1 MAWNH
6 IETMHIRRLAT
17 AFFFTFF
24 TGIAWGEDQAK
35 SAWEVEHWSV
45 AFSLYTKHFDPD
57 PDHVNDQNLVGLEAE
72 FRNRWL
78 VGAAVF
84 DNSFGQNSQYLFV
97 GKSWSLSKSGLWY
110 FKLTG
115 GLLHGY
121 KEPYE
126 DKIPLNGLGIA
137 PAIVPAV
144 GARYRWLF
152 GEINLGGLAV
162 VTVTGGFRF

>member
-1 MAWNH
+1 MQ
-6 IETMHIRRLAT
+6 IPRLAT
-17 AFFFTFF
+17 ALLFFLF
-24 TGIAWGEDQAK
+24 TGTAWSQDPPEPSWQ
-35 SAWEVEHWSV
+35 VEHWSLS
-45 AFSLYTKHFDPD
+45 FSLYTKHFDPD
-57 PDHVNDQNLVGLEAE
+57 PDHVNDQNLVGLEAQ

-78 VGAAVF
+78 AGVAVF
-84 DNSFGQNSQYLFV
+84 DNSFGQDSQFLYV
-97 GKSWSLSKSGLWY
+97 GKSWPIAGSEHFY
-110 FKLTG
+110 FKLMG

>member
-1 MAWNH
+1 MN
-6 IETMHIRRLAT
+6 RLLSVLALLV
-17 AFFFTFF
+17 FTSFSF
-24 TGIAWGEDQAK
+24 GDMPRPTEAVHEPVVGHGDGGDGEAGSGAGLQT
-35 SAWEVEHWSV
+35 V
-45 AFSLYTKHFDPD
+45 AQF
-57 PDHVNDQNLVGLEAE
+57 VLVVLEAE
-72 FRNRWL
+72 FSNRWL
-78 VGAAVF
+78 AGAAVF
-84 DNSFGQNSQYLFV
+84 DNSFGQDSQFLYV
-97 GKSWSLSKSGLWY
+97 GKSWPIAGSEHFY
-110 FKLTG
+110 FKLMG

>member
-1 MAWNH
+1 MQP
-6 IETMHIRRLAT
+6 RRLIT
-17 AFFFTFF
+17 ALLLLLLA
-24 TGIAWGEDQAK
+24 GPAWAEETAGSDWDVA
-35 SAWEVEHWSV
+35 HWSL

-57 PDHVNDQNLVGLEAE
+57 PDHVNDQNLVGVEAE

-78 VGAAVF
+78 AGAAAF
-84 DNSFGQNSQYLFV
+84 DNSFGQPSQFLYV
-97 GKSWSLSKSGLWY
+97 GKSWPIAGSEYFY
-110 FKLTG
+110 FKLMG

-144 GARYRWLF
+144 GARYRWAF
-152 GEINLGGLAV
+152 GEVNLGGLAV
-162 VTVTGGFRF
+162 VTVTAGFRF